1 MAPVEQTETQKQ
13 PAQYLVV
20 RQPGAQVPGVGFV
33 TAGSYF
39 FAPAGYVPSRYM
51 RAMNKEAQEE
61 LRKLK
66 EQLTKLDGE
75 KRAMLKDVRDVDN
88 RPVRPH
94 DRAGEVN
101 LELWHVEEVVPV
113 VQDSGLTVGEL
124 AQMSKDQERILSG
137 AGLEAKP
144 ITVTPQRGGRVADR

>member
-1 MAPVEQTETQKQ
+1 M
-13 PAQYLVV
+13 
-20 RQPGAQVPGVGFV
+20 
-33 TAGSYF
+33 
-39 FAPAGYVPSRYM
+39 
-51 RAMNKEAQEE
+51 
-61 LRKLK
+61 
-66 EQLTKLDGE
+66 
-75 KRAMLKDVRDVDN
+75 
-88 RPVRPH
+88 
-94 DRAGEVN
+94 N